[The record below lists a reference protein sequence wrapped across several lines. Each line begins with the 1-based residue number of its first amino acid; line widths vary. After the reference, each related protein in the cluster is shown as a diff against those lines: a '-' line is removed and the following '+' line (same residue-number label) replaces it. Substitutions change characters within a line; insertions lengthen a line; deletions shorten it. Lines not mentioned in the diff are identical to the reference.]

1 MLLITFQ
8 STASGKEAAMA
19 KIKIKD
25 LPKDLKIG
33 EEELRRVR
41 GGQRTLSM
49 RELQTARDLR
59 TQRLK
64 SFAQVDRFIL
74 PNMMHDAGP

>member
-1 MLLITFQ
+1 VFLITLK

-19 KIKIKD
+19 KIKTKE
-25 LPKDLKIG
+25 LTKDLKIS

-49 RELQTARDLR
+49 TELQTARDLR